1 MSYDVFASR
10 MSIFFPH
17 QICLSK
23 YKNNKLVEIKCK
35 LPPKKENGLNTIT
48 CILFQLSTPVM
59 SFPADGRV
67 NYSILEK
74 EEMKDEKEKQVD

>member
-1 MSYDVFASR
+1 MQT
-10 MSIFFPH
+10 PT
-17 QICLSK
+17 Q
-23 YKNNKLVEIKCK
+23 
-35 LPPKKENGLNTIT
+35 KKNGLNTIT

>member
-1 MSYDVFASR
+1 MQT
-10 MSIFFPH
+10 PT
-17 QICLSK
+17 Q
-23 YKNNKLVEIKCK
+23 
-35 LPPKKENGLNTIT
+35 KKNGLNTIT

-74 EEMKDEKEKQVD
+74 EEMKDEKEKQVDWNSGFQAGKESWPN